1 MKPEFYK
8 YRMLIIRLRVVCE
21 CDLVL
26 FSFFN
31 DVFEP
36 VFLQSGMVVQ
46 DAASLITLKSKKFS
60 YST

>member
-46 DAASLITLKSKKFS
+46 HAAF
-60 YST
+60 